1 MTASGRSALDFRKFV
16 GKETSRMSSFRRLLP
31 VLVYAFAAAA
41 LAQPKPAPTPVP
53 APPPEARAAAR
64 LQETWRSHGSPGVSV
79 AVADRGRI
87 AFGSGAGYADLESL
101 SPATSQTVYDIG
113 SISKVHT
120 AVAIMQLVEQ
130 GKVRLEDDI
139 RTYIPSFP
147 DKGTPITIRHL
158 MTHTSGIRHYK
169 DSDFAGTPADE
180 NVKRYESIE
189 EAIAIFKD
197 DPLLFPPGKF
207 YSYTSYG
214 VNMLQAVV
222 EKGSGQRFEVYMREH
237 VWGPAGMQ
245 ATQFNLPERVVPHRA
260 RSYQPGPDGGIRN
273 VLYGDL
279 TYKFASGGMM
289 STAQDLALF
298 GAALNAGRLLKKE
311 TLSQMW
317 SPQISG
323 VMEWNRD
330 GEARKPENEQGLMW
344 RVATDAAGRRYVSH
358 CGAVQRFHSCLVNYP
373 DRDLVVALLENSYE
387 GVGIKENLAFA
398 EMFIDTATRP

>member
-1 MTASGRSALDFRKFV
+1 MT
-16 GKETSRMSSFRRLLP
+16 SFRRA
-31 VLVYAFAAAA
+31 VLAVAWAASSAA
-41 LAQPKPAPTPVP
+41 LAQSKPTPTPVS

-64 LQETWRSHGSPGVSV
+64 LDATWRSHGSPGVSV
-79 AVADRGRI
+79 AVADRGHI
-87 AFGSGAGYADLESL
+87 VFGSGAGYADLESL

-139 RTYIPSFP
+139 RKYVPSFP
-147 DKGTPITIRHL
+147 DKGSPITIRNL

-169 DSDFAGTPADE
+169 DTDFQGTPADE
-180 NVKRYESIE
+180 NVRRYASIE
-189 EAIAIFKD
+189 DAIAIFKD
-197 DPLLFPPGKF
+197 DPLLFPPGKY

-214 VNMLQAVV
+214 VNLLQAVV
-222 EKGSGQRFEVYMREH
+222 EKGSGKPFEAYMRES
-237 VWGPAGMQ
+237 VWNPAGMDS
-245 ATQFNLPERVVPHRA
+245 TQFNLPERIVRNRA
-260 RSYQPGPDGGIRN
+260 RSYQPGPDGGTQN

-289 STAQDLALF
+289 STAEDLVRF

-311 TLSQMW
+311 TLAQMW
-317 SPQISG
+317 SPQIEG
-323 VMEWNRD
+323 VLEWRRD
-330 GEARKPENEQGLMW
+330 GAPGKPEGVQGLMW
-344 RVATDAAGRRYVSH
+344 RIANDSAGRRYVSH

-387 GVGIKENLAFA
+387 GVGIKENLAIA
-398 EMFIDTATRP
+398 DMFLEPAK

>member
-1 MTASGRSALDFRKFV
+1 MT
-16 GKETSRMSSFRRLLP
+16 SFRRA
-31 VLVYAFAAAA
+31 VLAVAWAASSAA
-41 LAQPKPAPTPVP
+41 LAQPKPTPTPVS

-64 LQETWRSHGSPGVSV
+64 LDATWRSHGSPGVSV

-87 AFGSGAGYADLESL
+87 VFGSGAGYADLESL

-139 RTYIPSFP
+139 RKYVPSFP
-147 DKGTPITIRHL
+147 DKGSPITIRNL

-169 DSDFAGTPADE
+169 DTDFQGTPADE
-180 NVKRYESIE
+180 NVRRYASIE
-189 EAIAIFKD
+189 DAIAIFKD
-197 DPLLFPPGKF
+197 DPLLFPPGKY

-214 VNMLQAVV
+214 VNLLQAVV
-222 EKGSGQRFEVYMREH
+222 EKGSGKPFEAYLRES
-237 VWGPAGMQ
+237 VWNPVGMDS
-245 ATQFNLPERVVPHRA
+245 TQFNLPERIVRNRA
-260 RSYQPGPDGGIRN
+260 RSYQPGPDGGTQN

-289 STAQDLALF
+289 STAEDLVRF

-311 TLSQMW
+311 TLAQMW
-317 SPQISG
+317 SPQIEG
-323 VMEWNRD
+323 VLEWRRD
-330 GEARKPENEQGLMW
+330 GAPGKPEGVQGLMW
-344 RVATDAAGRRYVSH
+344 RIANDSAGRRYVSH

-387 GVGIKENLAFA
+387 GVGIKENLAIA
-398 EMFIDTATRP
+398 DMFLEPAK